1 MSLGWSPLRGWLE
14 YNQHPGRPVMM
25 NLYKSLSGQISIIP
39 KPELR
44 GFLGGIPLLF
54 TTISGDQPAGK
65 VVIIYIRS
73 LCMAMWGDD
82 KFHMCHGQGCRV
94 LLGMGDLP
102 PLMTESLLW
111 CPINPYYWVD
121 DHPLLYI
128 WKCHGSWSTLAHM
141 YWKVWRIQADRKKT
155 MELRG
160 PGFVAENK
168 WVNWSYTPVI

>member
-111 CPINPYYWVD
+111 GPINPYYWVD
-121 DHPLLYI
+121 DHPLLY
-128 WKCHGSWSTLAHM
+128 GNVM
-141 YWKVWRIQADRKKT
+141 GVDRPWHICTGRWGVYKPIGKKQWNY
-155 MELRG
+155 G
-160 PGFVAENK
+160 A
-168 WVNWSYTPVI
+168 PVLWPKINE